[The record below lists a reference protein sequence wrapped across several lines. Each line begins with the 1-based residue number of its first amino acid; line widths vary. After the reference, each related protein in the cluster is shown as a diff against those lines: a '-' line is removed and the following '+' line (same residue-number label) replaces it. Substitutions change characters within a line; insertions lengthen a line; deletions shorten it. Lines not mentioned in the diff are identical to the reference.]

1 MKKKNRLLIC
11 VFLFGPISIYAETG
25 ELVRL
30 VEFAANYDNTSKQG
44 PETIGSILSSVRLA
58 NSLTANSLEVFN
70 EQNKTGGSGFAPRIK
85 YSHQF
90 TEDFFIGLNYTQ
102 GADVFYDRT
111 SIGSQGAYLKDK
123 TKTKQNEWGIR
134 LGAGPL
140 DYLADDSYEFS
151 IGYSQNT
158 QKGPY
163 LSTGLRIPKYD
174 SSLGQFTNPDWLM
187 GNGTIEFHNR
197 SYSLNYGV
205 SSTGDIFGAYISFDF
220 QVVSGSLKLASNTMD
235 YSSKSSGSISV
246 GNSPQLTFIHFTKLQ
261 GFMFG
266 SELGLIIKF
275 TDSIGLR
282 AGGYYQLAFI
292 DYGTPSGLYYANGK
306 LNEVGISTEITSAE
320 TRSQMGFWGFTF
332 GIITKL

>member
-1 MKKKNRLLIC
+1 MKNRLLIF
-11 VFLFGPISIYAETG
+11 VFLLSFGPISICAESG

-70 EQNKTGGSGFAPRIK
+70 EQNKTGGSGLAPRIK

-90 TEDFFIGLNYTQ
+90 TEDFFVGLSYTQ

-151 IGYSQNT
+151 VGYSQNT

-163 LSTGLRIPKYD
+163 ISSGFRMPKYD
-174 SSLGQFTNPDWLM
+174 TNLAKFTDPQWLM

-197 SYSLNYGV
+197 SYSLNLGF

-220 QVVSGSLKLASNTMD
+220 QYISGSLKLASNSID
-235 YSSKSSGSISV
+235 YSQSASSLTVS
-246 GNSPQLTFIHFTKLQ
+246 NSPQLTFIHFNKLN
-261 GFMFG
+261 GFMLG
-266 SELGLIIKF
+266 SELGFIIKF
-275 TDSIGLR
+275 TESIGLR
-282 AGGYYQLAFI
+282 AGGYYQLALI

-320 TRSQMGFWGFTF
+320 TRSQMGFWGFNF
-332 GIITKL
+332 GVITKL